1 MTVNNHRLLIQLLCK
16 SASSKSYVHIEQ
28 YNIPLYHTMVD
39 MDQPNQSHK
48 VAKENDEE
56 NL

>member
-16 SASSKSYVHIEQ
+16 SASSKSYVRIEQ

-39 MDQPNQSHK
+39 KDQPNQSHK
-48 VAKENDEE
+48 VAKENDEG